1 MPAEPLQELLIQ
13 GLRDLY
19 DAEKQIAKALPKI
32 IKTAG
37 SVQVRGAF
45 EEHLEVTKRQTGRLE
60 EAFAALEERP
70 RSRPCKGMKG
80 ILEEGQ
86 EHMEEYGGAGD
97 VIDSVL
103 IEGGKKV
110 EHYEIAG
117 YSSVIELAETLGNKK
132 ISRLL
137 RQTLTE
143 EERMD
148 RKLDQVSSRLL
159 KAHLPKKGVRQAA

>member
-1 MPAEPLQELLIQ
+1 MQELLIE

-32 IKTAG
+32 AKAAG
-37 SVQVRGAF
+37 SGPLRGAF
-45 EEHLEVTKRQTGRLE
+45 EEHLEVTKRQTARLE
-60 EAFAALEERP
+60 EVFQELEERP

-86 EHMEEYGGAGD
+86 EHMEEHSADGD

-117 YSSVIELAETLGNKK
+117 YNSAIELAETLGNKK
-132 ISRLL
+132 VSRLL

-148 RKLDQVSSRLL
+148 KKLDQLSSRLL
-159 KAHLPKKGVRQAA
+159 KAHLPKKRVRQAA

>member
-1 MPAEPLQELLIQ
+1 MPAEPLQELLIE

-19 DAEKQIAKALPKI
+19 DAEKQIAKAIPKI
-32 IKTAG
+32 AKAAD
-37 SVQVRGAF
+37 SDQVRAAF
-45 EEHLEVTKRQTGRLE
+45 EEHLEVTKRQTERLE
-60 EAFAALEERP
+60 EVFEALTEKP

-86 EHMEEYGGAGD
+86 EHMEEHSGAEE

-110 EHYEIAG
+110 EHYEIAA
-117 YSSVIELAETLGNKK
+117 YNTAIELADTLGNKK
-132 ISRLL
+132 VSRLL
-137 RQTLTE
+137 RQTLAE

-148 RKLDQVSSRLL
+148 RKLDQLSGRLL
-159 KAHLPKKGVRQAA
+159 KKRVRQAA